1 LRPLQRFN
9 EFLTTKNKTMKTETI
24 NGKSY
29 KVTESNT
36 YYYENTPDKVIDI
49 LERARYRGDRIQLFY
64 GDIKTGK
71 NWNEEN
77 DTIGTIGKSTG
88 MVKMPLLIATKRST
102 GGGSILTD
110 CIIGIKQGK
119 NILYKAEN
127 FIENGY
133 KIVDS
138 DLQGYA
144 KNTLID
150 GEIYG
155 RHRTELSAKRLISK
169 LKF

>member
-1 LRPLQRFN
+1 
-9 EFLTTKNKTMKTETI
+9 MKTETV
-24 NGKSY
+24 NGKAY

-36 YYYENTPDKVIDI
+36 FYPENTPDKVIDI

-71 NWNEEN
+71 NWNEECE
-77 DTIGTIGKSTG
+77 TIGTIGKSNGT
-88 MVKMPLLIATKRST
+88 VKIPLLIATKRSM
-102 GGGSILTD
+102 GGISISTD
-110 CIIGIKQGK
+110 SIIGIKQGK

-127 FIENGY
+127 FIENSY
-133 KIVDS
+133 TIVNS

-155 RHRTELSAKRLISK
+155 RHKTELSAKRLIAK
-169 LKF
+169 LKFNP